1 MIGRLLA
8 GLMLALVLLAGLALA
23 AVGFLYRSLPAR
35 DETREVAGLT
45 APATIGFDSAGVPV
59 LSAASLDDL
68 SFLAGW
74 AHARDRRFQMELQRR
89 SAAGRIAEL
98 VGPAGLRSDRR
109 MRTYGFAAIAETA
122 LARLAP
128 ARRARFEAYA
138 AGVNAWDRAHPAP
151 PEFGLLRLAVEPWR
165 PADCLLTVLL
175 MFEQLNE
182 AGDSERM
189 VERMDATLPAPL
201 TAFLLPDSTPGDVP
215 LAGGAAP
222 LPPPIP
228 DAAIVNLREA
238 ALLPAAR
245 VGTGAVAA
253 QAEERARGSN
263 NWAVGPAR
271 TGASA
276 LLAGD
281 PHLGLRVPVI
291 WHRQRYEGAGL
302 AVTGITL
309 PGAPGVV
316 AGATAGVAWAMTN
329 VEPDVADLV
338 RLDVSGDSY
347 AAPGGSERFRTRVE
361 VIAVRGAA
369 PETLRVRE
377 TRWGPVIGPSAS
389 GGLLALQWAP
399 LDPAVLD
406 FDLFE
411 VGRAASVDELFAAL
425 DGYRGPAQN
434 WVAAD
439 RSGRIGWRIA
449 GALPKRA
456 GFDARRPREGADPA
470 AGWTGWWR
478 SSELPGRFD
487 PPDGILVTA
496 NQRTLGGPWL
506 EAVGRGFAMPY
517 RARRIADA
525 LSADSAWTVERLAA
539 LQNDVADDFL
549 LGPAA
554 ALDRALTP
562 EACAASDTLARV
574 RRLLGGWTRR
584 ADTTSVAHAYLRY
597 ARAELNAAVQGPLVA
612 PCVAADSTFV
622 YSWPLADEV
631 TRRLL
636 AERPHHLLDPA
647 YDDWDALVRAA
658 AVRAARA
665 LGAAGR
671 GAPFDSVRWGLLN
684 RARIRHPLAEA
695 LPALG
700 RWLDMPDVALAGGAS
715 VVRVARPRTGAS
727 MRLVANPADPHA
739 SRFVMPGGQS
749 GHFLSRHYGDQFAD
763 WVAGRTR
770 RFEPT
775 RPASVTRL
783 TPAR

>member
-23 AVGFLYRSLPAR
+23 AVGYLYRSLPPR
-35 DETREVAGLT
+35 GETREVAGLG

-89 SAAGRIAEL
+89 SAAGRIAEII
-98 VGPAGLRSDRR
+98 GPAGLRSDRL
-109 MRTYGFAAIAETA
+109 MRTYGFAAVAETA

-128 ARRARFEAYA
+128 ERRARFEAYA

-151 PEFGLLRLAVEPWR
+151 PEFGLLRLPVEPWR

-222 LPPPIP
+222 PPPAIP
-228 DAAIVNLREA
+228 DPAIVNLREA

-245 VGTGAVAA
+245 RDAGAPAGA
-253 QAEERARGSN
+253 AEERATGSN
-263 NWAVGPAR
+263 NWAVGPSR
-271 TGASA
+271 TGAGA

-338 RLDVSGDSY
+338 RLDVTSDTY
-347 AAPGGSERFRTRVE
+347 AAPQGPERFRTRVE
-361 VIAVRGAA
+361 VIAVKGA
-369 PETLRVRE
+369 PSETLRVRE
-377 TRWGPVIGPSAS
+377 TRWGPVIGASAS

-411 VGRAASVDELFAAL
+411 VGRAGNVDELFAAL

-439 RSGRIGWRIA
+439 RGGRIGWRIA

-470 AGWTGWWR
+470 AGWSGWWR

-487 PPDGILVTA
+487 PPEGLLVTA

-506 EAVGRGFAMPY
+506 EVVGRGFAMPY

-525 LSADSAWTVERLAA
+525 LAADSGWTVAALAA

-549 LGPAA
+549 RGPAA

-562 EACAASDTLARV
+562 GACAASDTLARV
-574 RRLLGGWTRR
+574 RRLLDGWTRR
-584 ADTTSVAHAYLRY
+584 ADTTSVAHAYLRF

-647 YDDWDALVRAA
+647 YDDWDELVRAA

-671 GAPFDSVRWGLLN
+671 GAPFDSVRWGQLN

-700 RWLDMPDVALAGGAS
+700 RWLDMPDAALAGGAS

-727 MRLVANPADPHA
+727 MRLVADPAHPAA